1 MMLSLSPLIVL
12 LAAAASAQEPAGD
25 QTFGP
30 RPLHPDTWFERAD
43 YPPSA
48 RVDRKGGIS
57 RIALSIDAKG
67 KPYRCA
73 VVQSAGQDAL
83 DTKACEL
90 MLRRGH
96 FIPAKDADGRPL
108 PSRWSRSINW
118 RMFGTD
124 QPDGPVADLD
134 LTVKALPNG
143 ATRATFEVSQTVA
156 ADGRIERCT
165 VFRKSAVAAI
175 DAKGCVLANDLALQ
189 GPLTDEQDHPI
200 RGIRIAT
207 VTVIPERAGK

>member
-1 MMLSLSPLIVL
+1 MLSFSPLLVL
-12 LAAAASAQEPAGD
+12 LAAALGEQQPPQD

-30 RPLHPDTWFERAD
+30 RPLNPDTWIEKTD

-48 RVDRKGGIS
+48 LVNRKGGIS
-57 RIALSIDAKG
+57 RIALSIDSKG

-96 FIPAKDADGRPL
+96 FIPAKDADGSPL
-108 PSRWSRSINW
+108 PSRWSQSINW

-124 QPDGPVADLD
+124 QQEGPVADLD
-134 LTVKALPNG
+134 LTVKALPQG
-143 ATRATFEVSQTVA
+143 AKRATFAVSQTVA

-165 VFRKSAVAAI
+165 VFRKSKVDAI
-175 DAKGCVLANDLALQ
+175 DAKGCKLANDLMLQ
-189 GPLTDEQDHPI
+189 GPLTDEQDRPV

-207 VTVIPERAGK
+207 VSVIPESAGK